1 MFTSTRKEGA
11 KGLIRRRRGF
21 AAEGFELEP
30 RLLAAVDVLT
40 YHNDNARTGQN
51 LAETI
56 LTPAAVGSSAF
67 GKLGQVAVD
76 GQVYAQPLVK
86 TGVAIP
92 GQGVHNVV
100 YVATEHD
107 SVYAFDADTL
117 ALLWHDS
124 FINPA
129 AGVTTVSSKDV
140 NTTDLYP
147 EVGVT
152 STPVIDPATGAIYVV
167 SDVKTTSAAGKA
179 VYLQQIHALDLA
191 TGAEKFGGPVNISA
205 SVRGK
210 GAGSVRGLS
219 TFDPHIENQRA
230 ALLLSN
236 GTVYITW
243 ASFGDNGPYHG
254 WVIGYDAGTLRRN
267 SAFNL
272 TPNGSRGGVWM
283 SGGGLAADAA
293 GSIYLASGN
302 GTFRVNRLKGD
313 FGDSVLKLNPGAG
326 KLAVADYFTPGN
338 QAKLQA
344 KDLDLGSGGVL
355 LVPDQTGAHPH
366 LLVTAGKEGTIY
378 VIDRDRMGK
387 YSRLD
392 KTVATLP
399 KALPSSFD
407 TPAYFNGKIYYVGT
421 GERTTPGGGGGDSLK
436 AFTLNNGVIN
446 PTPAVAAGTFGYPGA
461 SPSVSANGAA
471 GGVVWALDNGA
482 SATRGPAI
490 LRAYEAGDVTKTLYN
505 SSLAGRGGQ
514 SGAAVKFAVPTVA
527 NGKVYVGG
535 NGALTLYGLRTSST

>member
-1 MFTSTRKEGA
+1 MFKSTRSHDA
-11 KGLIRRRRGF
+11 KGLSRRRRGF
-21 AAEGFELEP
+21 AVQGLELEP

-51 LAETI
+51 LAETS
-56 LTPAAVGSSAF
+56 LAPATVSSAAF

-92 GQGVHNVV
+92 GRGVHNVV

-107 SVYAFDADTL
+107 SVYAFDAETL
-117 ALLWHDS
+117 APLWHDS

-147 EVGVT
+147 EIGVT

-167 SDVKTTSAAGKA
+167 SDVKLTSATGKA
-179 VYLQQIHALDLA
+179 SFLQLIHALDLA
-191 TGAEKFGGPVNISA
+191 TGAEKFGGPVNIGA
-205 SVRGK
+205 TVRGT
-210 GAGSVRGLS
+210 GAGSVRGLLS
-219 TFDPHIENQRA
+219 FNPLIENQRA
-230 ALLLSN
+230 ALLLN
-236 GTVYITW
+236 NRTVYITW

-254 WVIGYDAGTLRRN
+254 WVIGYDARSLRQT
-267 SAFNL
+267 SALNL
-272 TPNGSRGGVWM
+272 TPHGSRGGVWM

-302 GTFRVNRLKGD
+302 GTFRVNGLKGD
-313 FGDSVLKLNPGAG
+313 FGNSVLKLNPGAG
-326 KLAVADYFTPGN
+326 KLAVADYFTPWN

-355 LVPDQTGAHPH
+355 LVPDQAGAHPH

-378 VIDRDRMGK
+378 VIDRDRMGR

-399 KALPSSFD
+399 EALSSSFD
-407 TPAYFNGKIYYVGT
+407 TPAYFRGKIYYVGT
-421 GERTTPGGGGGDSLK
+421 GERSAPGGSGGESLK
-436 AFTLNNGVIN
+436 AFTLNKGVIN
-446 PTPAVAAGTFGYPGA
+446 PIPAVGAGAFGYPGA
-461 SPSVSANGAA
+461 SPSVSANGTI

-482 SATRGPAI
+482 SSTKGPAV
-490 LRAYEAGDVTKTLYN
+490 LRAYDAGDVSKMLYD
-505 SSLAGRGGQ
+505 SSKAGASGQ
-514 SGAAVKFAVPTVA
+514 CGAAVKFATPTVA
-527 NGKVYVGG
+527 NDKVYVGG